1 MLRGSADPEA
11 RSFEVVD
18 GTREIGDLGDGNV
31 KHGTS
36 RGFVGTHA
44 YGCRAR
50 VGDDHACRT
59 HDLGRADD
67 GTEVPLV
74 GHVVKDHHERIARAR
89 SRNDVGETRICEG
102 SHTNDDTLVGTMARH
117 RIEPCLGYP
126 FAFHATTLETL
137 HELVEDGILIAR
149 GLCHECP
156 SQRNARIESLDHSA
170 PTLDEVSCRPDLTTL
185 PACILTALG
194 VRPVGASTPVAGTL
208 R

>member
-1 MLRGSADPEA
+1 
-11 RSFEVVD
+11 
-18 GTREIGDLGDGNV
+18 
-31 KHGTS
+31 
-36 RGFVGTHA
+36 
-44 YGCRAR
+44 
-50 VGDDHACRT
+50 
-59 HDLGRADD
+59 
-67 GTEVPLV
+67 
-74 GHVVKDHHERIARAR
+74 VVKDHHERIARAR

-137 HELVEDGILIAR
+137 HELVEDGSSSPEAFATNAR
-149 GLCHECP
+149 LSGMP
-156 SQRNARIESLDHSA
+156 RIESLDHSA